1 MRVYLACTVR
11 GNRAALDTARRLAQ
25 LIEALGHTVLTSHLL
40 DDAVDQ
46 TESLIADA
54 AVFERDLEW
63 LEQAEVLV
71 AEASGSSYGVG
82 FEVGYTLAR
91 APASGQRVL
100 VLYDEARRSSISRMI
115 AGNTS
120 PYCRVFGYRTPDEV
134 DDFLRRHL
142 PPA

>member
-120 PYCRVFGYRTPDEV
+120 PYCRVLGYRTADEV